1 MILENSKI
9 LKTKIYTFKNNFLN
23 KNEIIIFEENK
34 FDIFIGFVFRM
45 IVKFYNK
52 LFSPM
57 IKHLSKNIKNIFD
70 ILGEILFQKKDLKQK
85 IHDQEKIILQSLE
98 LSSKLSTQMNILNKK
113 FDDLEINVKKDDNKE
128 KLESII
134 SVENTNL
141 KSDINISESQKKI
154 EFFQEENTRIS
165 KELYETRDKFDIIK
179 NEITKLQDQRSSFIK
194 KINSVNDV
202 LKDSNVVTNVFENEI
217 NKDKIDIIDTNK
229 KIEKKDIDLNLEV
242 KNIFSK

>member
-9 LKTKIYTFKNNFLN
+9 LKIKINVFKNNFLN
-23 KNEIIIFEENK
+23 KKEVIIFEENK

-45 IVKFYNK
+45 IVKLNNK
-52 LFSPM
+52 LISPM
-57 IKHLSKNIKNIFD
+57 IKHLSINIKSIIEIF
-70 ILGEILFQKKDLKQK
+70 GEILAQKKDLKQK
-85 IHDQEKIILQSLE
+85 INDQEKIILQSLE

-134 SVENTNL
+134 PIENTNF

-202 LKDSNVVTNVFENEI
+202 LKDSNIVTNVFENEI
-217 NKDKIDIIDTNK
+217 DKDKINIIDTNK
-229 KIEKKDIDLNLEV
+229 KIEKKDIDLNLEI

>member
-9 LKTKIYTFKNNFLN
+9 LRIKINVFKNNFLN
-23 KNEIIIFEENK
+23 KKEVIIFEENK

-45 IVKFYNK
+45 IVKLNNK
-52 LFSPM
+52 LISPM
-57 IKHLSKNIKNIFD
+57 IKHLSINIKSILEIF
-70 ILGEILFQKKDLKQK
+70 GEILAQKKDLKQK
-85 IHDQEKIILQSLE
+85 INDQEKIILQSLE

-134 SVENTNL
+134 PIENTNF

-202 LKDSNVVTNVFENEI
+202 LKDSNIVTNVFENEI
-217 NKDKIDIIDTNK
+217 DKDKINIIDTNK
-229 KIEKKDIDLNLEV
+229 KIEKKDIDLNLEI

>member
-1 MILENSKI
+1 
-9 LKTKIYTFKNNFLN
+9 
-23 KNEIIIFEENK
+23 
-34 FDIFIGFVFRM
+34 
-45 IVKFYNK
+45 
-52 LFSPM
+52 M
-57 IKHLSKNIKNIFD
+57 IKHLSINIKSIIEIF
-70 ILGEILFQKKDLKQK
+70 GEILAQKKDLKQK
-85 IHDQEKIILQSLE
+85 INDQEKIILQSLE

-134 SVENTNL
+134 PIENTNF

-202 LKDSNVVTNVFENEI
+202 LKDSNIVTNVFENEI
-217 NKDKIDIIDTNK
+217 DKDKINIIDTNK
-229 KIEKKDIDLNLEV
+229 KIEKKDIDLNLEI

>member
-154 EFFQEENTRIS
+154 EFWR
-165 KELYETRDKFDIIK
+165 
-179 NEITKLQDQRSSFIK
+179 
-194 KINSVNDV
+194 
-202 LKDSNVVTNVFENEI
+202 
-217 NKDKIDIIDTNK
+217 
-229 KIEKKDIDLNLEV
+229 
-242 KNIFSK
+242 